1 MTDWNSDLYSRFA
14 APRLRPAMDLLA
26 QTGQLPDGTVVDLGC
41 GTGVMGEALAARHAG
56 HRLIGVDTS
65 PAMLAKARSVP
76 AYDKLLEEDA
86 ATWVPDTPSALIF
99 SNAALQWLPDHASL
113 FPHLIRL
120 LACGGQLAVQMPIQ
134 HNAPSHRLI
143 HDIAVDLFPGR
154 FDAPREPVAAPE
166 IYVRLL
172 APFGDADVWKT
183 TYIQRL
189 PAAADAHPVRL
200 FTQSTF
206 MRPYTEAM
214 DATEEARFLAAYDA
228 ALAKVYPPEADGT
241 VLFPF
246 RRLFLTVRRNS

>member
-26 QTGQLPDGTVVDLGC
+26 QTGHLPDGPVVDLGC
-41 GTGVMGEALAARHAG
+41 GTGVMGEALAACHPE
-56 HRLIGVDTS
+56 HRLIGVDNS
-65 PAMLAKARSVP
+65 PAMLVKARSVP

-86 ATWVPDTPSALIF
+86 ATWAPDVPPALIF

-113 FPHLIRL
+113 FPHLVRL
-120 LACGGQLAVQMPIQ
+120 LACGGQLAVQMPLQ
-134 HNAPSHRLI
+134 HHAPSHWLI
-143 HDIAVDLFPGR
+143 HEIAVDLFPNR

-166 IYVRLL
+166 TYARLL
-172 APFGDADVWKT
+172 APLGDADVWET

-189 PAAADAHPVRL
+189 PSAVEAHPVRL

-206 MRPYTEAM
+206 MRPYTGDM
-214 DATEEARFLAAYDA
+214 DAAEEARFLAAYDA
-228 ALAKVYPPEADGT
+228 ALATAYPPEADGT

-246 RRLFLTVRRNS
+246 RRLFLTVRRNR